1 MLALES
7 VAAMRSFLELVTRFG
22 GIVIIG
28 IVVFSH
34 ALTQGDDNLRIQNE
48 LNKKAEDLNQ
58 VEREGERLIHNY

>member
-1 MLALES
+1 
-7 VAAMRSFLELVTRFG
+7 MRGFLELVTRFG

-34 ALTQGDDNLRIQNE
+34 AFTQGDDNLRIQNE

-58 VEREGERLIHNY
+58 VEREVERLIHNY

>member
-1 MLALES
+1 
-7 VAAMRSFLELVTRFG
+7 MRGFLELVTRFG

-34 ALTQGDDNLRIQNE
+34 AFTQGDDNLRIQNE

-58 VEREGERLIHNY
+58 VERESERLNHNY

>member
-1 MLALES
+1 MLALGS
-7 VAAMRSFLELVTRFG
+7 VAAMRGFLELVTRFG

-34 ALTQGDDNLRIQNE
+34 ALTQGDDNLRNQNE

>member
-1 MLALES
+1 MLALGSE
-7 VAAMRSFLELVTRFG
+7 AAMRGFLELVTRFG

-34 ALTQGDDNLRIQNE
+34 ALTQGDDNQRIQNE

>member
-1 MLALES
+1 
-7 VAAMRSFLELVTRFG
+7 MRSFLELVTRFG

>member
-1 MLALES
+1 MLALGS
-7 VAAMRSFLELVTRFG
+7 IAAMRGFLELVTRFG

>member
-1 MLALES
+1 MLALGS
-7 VAAMRSFLELVTRFG
+7 VAAMRGFLELVTRFG

-48 LNKKAEDLNQ
+48 LNEKAEDLNQ

>member
-1 MLALES
+1 
-7 VAAMRSFLELVTRFG
+7 MRGCLELVTRFG

-28 IVVFSH
+28 IIVFSH

-48 LNKKAEDLNQ
+48 LNEKAEDLNQ

>member
-1 MLALES
+1 MLALRS
-7 VAAMRSFLELVTRFG
+7 IAAMRGFLELVTRFG

>member
-1 MLALES
+1 MLALGS
-7 VAAMRSFLELVTRFG
+7 VTAMRGFLELVTRFG

>member
-1 MLALES
+1 M
-7 VAAMRSFLELVTRFG
+7 
-22 GIVIIG
+22 IIG
-28 IVVFSH
+28 IIVFSH